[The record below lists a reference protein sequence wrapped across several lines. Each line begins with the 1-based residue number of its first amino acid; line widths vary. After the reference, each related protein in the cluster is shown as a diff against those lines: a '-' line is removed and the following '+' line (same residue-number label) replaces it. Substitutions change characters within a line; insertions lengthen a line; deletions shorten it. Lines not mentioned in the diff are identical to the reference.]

1 MQFKAVPRRRVIKM
15 GQYGN
20 DPMPKLA
27 LQSVQWKYK
36 SECSAENLG
45 KPWCLGGGSH
55 LFNLAAHWAHC
66 HQSAFCVVVF
76 FPHDVLWRRMETPHT
91 IKLKELHMQSD
102 FLKVTRVT
110 RFVE

>member
-1 MQFKAVPRRRVIKM
+1 MEMIQCQNWPCS
-15 GQYGN
+15 QCSGN
-20 DPMPKLA
+20 INLSA
-27 LQSVQWKYK
+27 
-36 SECSAENLG
+36 CAENLG

-66 HQSAFCVVVF
+66 HRSAFCVVVFF
-76 FPHDVLWRRMETPHT
+76 FPHDVLWRRVETPHT

-102 FLKVTRVT
+102 FLKGTRVT